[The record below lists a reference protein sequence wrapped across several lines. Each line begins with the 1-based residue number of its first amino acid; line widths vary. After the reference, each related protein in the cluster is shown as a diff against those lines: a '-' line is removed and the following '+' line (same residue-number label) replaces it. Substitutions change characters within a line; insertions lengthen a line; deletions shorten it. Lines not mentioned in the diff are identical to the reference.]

1 MDTAEENNFEYNW
14 RKAFEEAEEAPPASV
29 WAKIEERLDE
39 DEERALIV
47 PFWKSAQGMRWLAAA
62 SVVLIMLSVGVGWF
76 NHTTSSPNDIAQSNA
91 KSKIVKKDN
100 TILAPNAAAS
110 VAQVPQKST
119 VKEKATMPL
128 KSPKKQ
134 ELAELAFASSPNSA
148 KTLKTNSQNVSF
160 PITSQSEKLSPTS
173 KTNTVA
179 SKVEAG
185 PFDEVPLSNVE
196 NTRAE
201 VAAAAT
207 NQDIISI
214 SRSINSLSIKNLQD
228 LLGLTER
235 QPWVAYQ
242 EVPSESANKKKSL
255 PKEYWASVGVM
266 PASYN
271 AGVSIGG
278 NASNRAFNASGQYA
292 LANVANRST
301 TSTNRSSLSY
311 ALQWQGGLQLNQRWS
326 LETGLNYLQGNS
338 KFEGTSGFDV
348 FSNTYVNNLEAA
360 VNYSTNNSKNATSDF
375 PGLITDK
382 SQIQTLATTQSISN
396 SYQYLQVPVQAGYAI
411 IKAKSKL
418 SLWVLGGVV
427 NNIFLRNSFE
437 TGQER
442 VVTVSGADNP
452 YRTLS
457 LSASTG
463 LRVQYRMNKHWT
475 TLVSGNYQQSLG
487 STTRSSAIFE
497 AKPQLFGLGAGLRY
511 GF

>member
-29 WAKIEERLDE
+29 WAKIEERLEE

-62 SVVLIMLSVGVGWF
+62 SVALIMLSVGVGWF
-76 NHTTSSPNDIAQSNA
+76 NQTTSSQNDIAKSVA
-91 KSKIVKKDN
+91 KSKSVEKNNEIA
-100 TILAPNAAAS
+100 APDAEAS
-110 VAQVPQKST
+110 VAQIPQTSIIAREEAATSLKLSKKQNLAFSPQKS
-119 VKEKATMPL
+119 K
-128 KSPKKQ
+128 
-134 ELAELAFASSPNSA
+134 
-148 KTLKTNSQNVSF
+148 KTLRTNSQNVSSH
-160 PITSQSEKLSPTS
+160 IDSQNEKLSPTS
-173 KTNTVA
+173 EPNTIA
-179 SKVEAG
+179 SKVEMR
-185 PFDEVPLSNVE
+185 PSDEVPLSNLE
-196 NTRAE
+196 NKRAE
-201 VAAAAT
+201 VVAAAT
-207 NQDIISI
+207 TQDIISI

-301 TSTNRSSLSY
+301 TSTNRPSLSY

-338 KFEGTSGFDV
+338 RFEGTSGFDV

-382 SQIQTLATTQSISN
+382 SQIQPLATTQSISN

-463 LRVQYRMNKHWT
+463 LRFQYRMNKHWT

>member
-47 PFWKSAQGMRWLAAA
+47 PFWKSAQNMRWLAAA
-62 SVVLIMLSVGVGWF
+62 SVVLIMISVRVGWL
-76 NHTTSSPNDIAQSNA
+76 NQTTSSPNDIAQSGA
-91 KSKIVKKDN
+91 KSKIVEKDN
-100 TILAPNAAAS
+100 KISAPDGQAS
-110 VAQVPQKST
+110 VAQIPQTSIIAREEAATSLKLSKKQDLALSPQKS
-119 VKEKATMPL
+119 
-128 KSPKKQ
+128 Q
-134 ELAELAFASSPNSA
+134 
-148 KTLKTNSQNVSF
+148 KTLRTNSQNVSSD
-160 PITSQSEKLSPTS
+160 IDSQNEKLSPTLE
-173 KTNTVA
+173 TTTIAIA
-179 SKVEAG
+179 SKVEARTSNG
-185 PFDEVPLSNVE
+185 VSHSNVE
-196 NTRAE
+196 NTSAE
-201 VAAAAT
+201 VVAAAT

-278 NASNRAFNASGQYA
+278 NVPSRAFNASGQYA
-292 LANVANRST
+292 LANVTNRST

-338 KFEGTSGFDV
+338 RFEGTSGFDA
-348 FSNTYVNNLEAA
+348 FSNSYVNNLEAA
-360 VNYSTNNSKNATSDF
+360 VNYSTNNSKNVASDF

-487 STTRSSAIFE
+487 STTRASAVFE

>member
-76 NHTTSSPNDIAQSNA
+76 NQTTSSPNDIAQSNA
-91 KSKIVKKDN
+91 KSKIVEKDN

-110 VAQVPQKST
+110 VAEVPQKST
-119 VKEKATMPL
+119 AREKAATSL

-134 ELAELAFASSPNSA
+134 ELAELAFSSPKST
-148 KTLKTNSQNVSF
+148 KTLKTSSQN
-160 PITSQSEKLSPTS
+160 EKLSPTS
-173 KTNTVA
+173 EVNAVA
-179 SKVEAG
+179 SKIEKR
-185 PFDEVPLSNVE
+185 PSKELSLSNVE
-196 NTRAE
+196 NTSTEA
-201 VAAAAT
+201 VAAAT
-207 NQDIISI
+207 NQDIISV
-214 SRSINSLSIKNLQD
+214 SRSINSISIKNLQD

-301 TSTNRSSLSY
+301 TSTNRPSLSY

-338 KFEGTSGFDV
+338 RFEGTSGFDV

-411 IKAKSKL
+411 IKAKNKL

>member
-62 SVVLIMLSVGVGWF
+62 SVALIMLSVGVGWF
-76 NHTTSSPNDIAQSNA
+76 NQTTSSPNDIAQSNA
-91 KSKIVKKDN
+91 KSKRVEKN
-100 TILAPNAAAS
+100 NAILAPNAAAS
-110 VAQVPQKST
+110 VAEVPQKST
-119 VKEKATMPL
+119 AREEAATSL

-134 ELAELAFASSPNSA
+134 ELAELAFSSPKST
-148 KTLKTNSQNVSF
+148 KTLKTNSQN
-160 PITSQSEKLSPTS
+160 EKLSPTS
-173 KTNTVA
+173 EVNAVA
-179 SKVEAG
+179 SKIEKR
-185 PFDEVPLSNVE
+185 PSTELSLSNVE
-196 NTRAE
+196 NTSTEA
-201 VAAAAT
+201 VAAAT
-207 NQDIISI
+207 NQDIISV
-214 SRSINSLSIKNLQD
+214 SRSINSISIKNLQD

-301 TSTNRSSLSY
+301 TSTNRPSLSY

-338 KFEGTSGFDV
+338 RFEGTSGFDV

-360 VNYSTNNSKNATSDF
+360 VNYSTNNSKNVTSDF
-375 PGLITDK
+375 PGFITDK

-442 VVTVSGADNP
+442 IVTVSGADNP